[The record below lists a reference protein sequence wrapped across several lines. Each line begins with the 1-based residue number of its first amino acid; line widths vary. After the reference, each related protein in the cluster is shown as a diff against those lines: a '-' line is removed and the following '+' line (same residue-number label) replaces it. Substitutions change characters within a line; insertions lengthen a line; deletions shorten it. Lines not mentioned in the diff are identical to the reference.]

1 MTAAAVTQ
9 TADPD
14 SEGEREMQGEQ
25 GGSTRGDILG
35 AKALRLGS
43 EFCAKLR
50 EPSVTSATVTSLLSL
65 SLLSPLSLSLSLSLS
80 AKLRE
85 PSVTSA
91 MDRLGLKASY
101 SRRRRGTATQNRSL
115 GEGARE
121 RNAPG

>member
-50 EPSVTSATVTSLLSL
+50 EPSVTSA
-65 SLLSPLSLSLSLSLS
+65 
-80 AKLRE
+80 
-85 PSVTSA
+85 